1 VGALLLNYP
10 SRFEAYGSVEIY
22 ELSRIHTLLSMGI
35 SPRPGAYSIPSL
47 KQFEDVASRTVFI
60 VPVKNEDPFV
70 LEGVL
75 RAIPYYSQVILVSN
89 SQREPLNMYK
99 VELDIARTIF
109 KNTGRTIIILHQK
122 DKVLADNLAPHL
134 PSIIGEDSLVKD
146 GKGEGMLIG
155 AIIADALGAENIAFV
170 DADNYIPSVVLEYAL
185 IYYTTLSMS
194 ESKYKMAR
202 IYWGYKAWMSPDEL
216 YYRRMGRASSIVNA
230 LFNKV
235 LSYRRRVET
244 DIIKTSNSGEH
255 AMSMDLAREIV
266 YGGGFS
272 VETQELVSILEK
284 CYLGVERGLCPSLHG
299 GIEIYQVE
307 SLSPHIHAEKGEA
320 HVLEMIFESASALY
334 HSEIAEERGKSFI
347 LKTLGDLGFSR
358 DPVQISRYE
367 YPKIDARKLMD
378 TVLTE
383 SSSSTGF
390 GV

>member
-1 VGALLLNYP
+1 
-10 SRFEAYGSVEIY
+10 
-22 ELSRIHTLLSMGI
+22 
-35 SPRPGAYSIPSL
+35 
-47 KQFEDVASRTVFI
+47 
-60 VPVKNEDPFV
+60 
-70 LEGVL
+70 
-75 RAIPYYSQVILVSN
+75 
-89 SQREPLNMYK
+89 
-99 VELDIARTIF
+99 
-109 KNTGRTIIILHQK
+109 
-122 DKVLADNLAPHL
+122 
-134 PSIIGEDSLVKD
+134 
-146 GKGEGMLIG
+146 
-155 AIIADALGAENIAFV
+155 
-170 DADNYIPSVVLEYAL
+170 
-185 IYYTTLSMS
+185 MS

-202 IYWGYKAWMSPDEL
+202 IYWSYKAWMSPDEL

-272 VETQELVSILEK
+272 VETQELISILEK
-284 CYLGVERGLCPSLHG
+284 CYLGVERALCPSLPE

-334 HSEIAEERGKSFI
+334 HSEIAEEKGKSFI

-383 SSSSTGF
+383 STLSTGF